1 MASQH
6 LKETAPGSVISAIPT
21 SGEAASA
28 GLEKKRM
35 RGQRRGSKALL
46 KWNKIHTSEDFI
58 QLPETTLSFLPA

>member
-1 MASQH
+1 MTSQH

-35 RGQRRGSKALL
+35 RGQGRGSQG
-46 KWNKIHTSEDFI
+46 SSQME
-58 QLPETTLSFLPA
+58 